1 MRARKRAQFALR
13 TRKETMIIEFYVYK
27 LDKLQMFN
35 PFMDETYR
43 LEGTLKEINDK
54 VNALSKDN
62 VYFEPKTIQWKGIVA
77 NVNNDLAELVS
88 IIETMPDFSQ
98 V

>member
-1 MRARKRAQFALR
+1 MRARKRAQFAVR
-13 TRKETMIIEFYVYK
+13 TRKVTMIIEFYVYN
-27 LDKLQMFN
+27 LNRLQMFN
-35 PFMDETYR
+35 PFMDETYT

-54 VNALSKDN
+54 VNSLKKEN

>member
-1 MRARKRAQFALR
+1 
-13 TRKETMIIEFYVYK
+13 MIIEFYVYN
-27 LDKLQMFN
+27 LNRLQMFN
-35 PFMDETYR
+35 PFMDETYT

-54 VNALSKDN
+54 VNSLKKEN

>member
-27 LDKLQMFN
+27 LDKLQMYS

-54 VNALSKDN
+54 VNSLKKEN

-77 NVNNDLAELVS
+77 NVNNDLAELIS
-88 IIETMPDFSQ
+88 IIETMPDFSK